1 MIENKRILD
10 KKIDIFSCSYRNL
23 HYYYAVDRARQ
34 DFFLF
39 NIVICI
45 TYALSIFRITF
56 SHFHA
61 II

>member
-10 KKIDIFSCSYRNL
+10 KKIYIFSCSYL